1 MKSNLD
7 SALLLIRIGLAAV
20 FIAHGWDKIS
30 NMEGTI
36 AFFASINLPAFL
48 AYFVAYVEFLGGISM
63 LLGIFTGFTGIILA
77 INMLVAIGLVKVS
90 KGFLGGYE
98 FDLMLFLAAIAIS
111 LTGPGV
117 YTIKRLLKR
126 G

>member
-7 SALLLIRIGLAAV
+7 SALFLIRLGLAAV
-20 FIAHGWDKIS
+20 FIAHGWDKIA
-30 NMEGTI
+30 NMEGTV

-48 AYFVAYVEFLGGISM
+48 AYFVAYIEFLGGISM
-63 LLGIFTGFTGIILA
+63 LFGMFTGLSGIILA

-111 LTGPGV
+111 LTGPGI
-117 YTIKRLLKR
+117 YTVKRLLKR